1 MLPYFNGRMDCTE
14 NPFTANGILS
24 QKADYIIS
32 HSTIT
37 RTEIHIT
44 DPDTIQPEVTPPE
57 RQQPDES
64 TAEDEHVAENDA
76 GAEEVVLLVK
86 TQPMESAT
94 IPVENSVPSTP
105 KNKEPSKKQ
114 VTGNVEPIE
123 AEVRRADIA
132 EPQRAEEVRLKK
144 KKRCCS
150 IV

>member
-1 MLPYFNGRMDCTE
+1 MLLCFNGRMDCTE
-14 NPFTANGILS
+14 NPFTVNGVLS

-37 RTEIHIT
+37 RTEIHIA
-44 DPDTIQPEVTPPE
+44 DPDTIQPEVSQPE
-57 RQQPDES
+57 QQPSES
-64 TAEDEHVAENDA
+64 TAEDENIAENDG
-76 GAEEVVLLVK
+76 GAEEVVPLVK
-86 TQPMESAT
+86 TQPMESAA

-105 KNKEPSKKQ
+105 KNKEPPKKQ
-114 VTGNVEPIE
+114 VTGIVEPIE